1 MRTRFAL
8 LTQIPFVRRIPIPSA
23 IQRGAYAMHE
33 QVTQPCNV
41 SLVVTDLDMADGF
54 AVKFAVQE
62 DGNVAFNAALH

>member
-1 MRTRFAL
+1 M
-8 LTQIPFVRRIPIPSA
+8 PYMSNP
-23 IQRGAYAMHE
+23 
-33 QVTQPCNV
+33 VTQPCNV